1 MKVGPSTNIDELKK
15 NIDILNPENEGGRLT
30 LIVRMGAEK
39 IKSVFPD
46 ILSEIHKLGRN
57 ITGVCDPMHGNTSTS
72 NSGYKTRATS
82 NICQEIQSF
91 FEIHQSQGSIAG
103 GVHLELTG
111 LNVTE
116 CVGGPDD
123 IKDENLGDRYHTFC
137 DPRLNVNQSLE
148 LSFLL
153 ADLIANGDMI

>member
-1 MKVGPSTNIDELKK
+1 
-15 NIDILNPENEGGRLT
+15 
-30 LIVRMGAEK
+30 
-39 IKSVFPD
+39 
-46 ILSEIHKLGRN
+46 
-57 ITGVCDPMHGNTSTS
+57 MHGNTSTS
-72 NSGYKTRATS
+72 NSGYKTRATD
-82 NICQEIQSF
+82 NILSEIKSF
-91 FEIHQSQGSIAG
+91 FEIHQSQGSIPG

-116 CVGGPDD
+116 CVGGPED

-153 ADLIANGDMI
+153 ADLLSNGDTL